1 MSVAPERL
9 HDSVRVE
16 RLQRVRGDERDALPA
31 RLELRGQIGRELHD
45 GAVAEDAHVL
55 AAPEVAEL
63 PECEGVDGARR
74 QVRLA
79 RLAQPQVHGPVLLG
93 HAVQRGLAALGRIA
107 RSQHRHV
114 GERRGQDDVF
124 LGVVRAA
131 QRRVGDAPADPHEL
145 ERPEQGER
153 GDRVREGP
161 HPTQGHARAEADH
174 DLLGD
179 AGVDEPLGELIA
191 ELLHRP
197 RRGDVGD
204 DDGHPLVVLARLV
217 DRVRERVPHDVTSAS
232 SAMAFAYSS
241 LFGER

>member
-1 MSVAPERL
+1 
-9 HDSVRVE
+9 
-16 RLQRVRGDERDALPA
+16 DAA
-31 RLELRGQIGRELHD
+31 
-45 GAVAEDAHVL
+45 
-55 AAPEVAEL
+55 
-63 PECEGVDGARR
+63 
-74 QVRLA
+74 
-79 RLAQPQVHGPVLLG
+79 
-93 HAVQRGLAALGRIA
+93 
-107 RSQHRHV
+107 
-114 GERRGQDDVF
+114 
-124 LGVVRAA
+124 
-131 QRRVGDAPADPHEL
+131 ADPHDRHRQVLITEVVADEL
-145 ERPEQGER
+145 EGTVERER

-197 RRGDVGD
+197 RRGDVAD
-204 DDGHPLVVLARLV
+204 DDGQPLVVLARLV